1 MRMMINTRTL
11 YKLLVTAICGF
22 TFFTACKKDGM
33 GGQISDEEKNNES
46 FTRYEGKFLDEL
58 WKLNPDWATSVG
70 YHMYDSVLLTPAD
83 QKKKLVDFAKNH
95 LDSLSHYP
103 QNELTSS
110 NRMDYYLIQNYL
122 RKTQWT
128 YISFKAYEWD
138 PTSYNVI
145 GTFAYILNEK
155 YAPLAKRL
163 KSFYQ
168 KMEAI
173 PAYYKDAQKLVKS
186 PVPEL
191 TDLAI
196 DQLNGGAG
204 VIEKDFIDSLTKSSI
219 TDAEQKLMRERAK
232 TSLAAIRGF
241 TAWLKTIRSDKGRSF
256 RLGKSLYD
264 EKFAYEIESN
274 LTSQQMFNAAVER
287 KKVLHKEMIK
297 LSKELWPKYMG
308 DKKMPSDSLA
318 LVGDVIE
325 MLSLKHVEP
334 AQFQSAIEKQIPKLS
349 AFVKEK
355 ELLTMD
361 PTKPLVV
368 RREPAYMAGVAG
380 ASVSSPGPYEKNGN
394 TYYNVGSLD
403 GWDKERAESYLREY
417 NNYTLQILNIHEA
430 IPGHYTQLVY
440 SNKTPSLIKAVMG
453 NGAMVEGW
461 AVYGEEMMLDAGY
474 GNNEPEMRLMWCKW
488 NLRAVCNAILD
499 YNVHA
504 GSMTREQALK
514 LLIKEAFQQQAEAEG
529 KWKRVTV
536 SSVQL
541 TSYFTGYHDIKQLRE
556 EYKKKM
562 ADKYRLKEFNEK
574 LLSYGSAPVKYI
586 KEAMLTNEVEKP
598 GDKKADQPEDTEEK
612 KEPKAQE
619 KKPAKTDTGDKKKS

>member
-1 MRMMINTRTL
+1 
-11 YKLLVTAICGF
+11 
-22 TFFTACKKDGM
+22 M
-33 GGQISDEEKNNES
+33 GGELTQEEKNNES

-70 YHMYDSVLLTPAD
+70 YHMYDSVLVLPSE
-83 QKKKLVDFAKNH
+83 QKKKLVDFAKNN

-103 QNELTSS
+103 QNELNAS
-110 NRMDYYLIQNYL
+110 NKMDYLLIQNYL

-128 YISFKAYEWD
+128 YGSLKAYEWD
-138 PTSYNVI
+138 PTTYNII
-145 GTFAYILNEK
+145 GGFAYILNEK
-155 YAPLAKRL
+155 YEPLAQRL
-163 KSFYQ
+163 QSFYD

-173 PAYYKDAQKLVKS
+173 PAYFKDAQKLVKN

-196 DQLNGGAG
+196 EQMTGGAD
-204 VIEKDFIDSLTKSSI
+204 VIEKDFIDSLTKSNVP
-219 TDAEQKLMRERAK
+219 DVKQKLMRERAR
-232 TSLAAIRGF
+232 TSAAAVRNF
-241 TAWLKTIRSDKGRSF
+241 TAWLKTIKSDKGRSF

-264 EKFAYEIESN
+264 EKFNYEIESA

-287 KKVLHKEMIK
+287 KKKLHKEMIK
-297 LSKELWPKYMG
+297 LSKELWPKHMG

-318 LVGDVIE
+318 IVEEVIGE
-325 MLSLKHVEP
+325 LSLKYAEP
-334 AQFQSAIEKQIPKLS
+334 SQFQSAIEKQIPKLS

-355 ELLTMD
+355 DLLTMD
-361 PTKPLVV
+361 PSKPLVV

-380 ASVSSPGPYEKNGN
+380 ASISSPGPYEKNGN
-394 TYYNVGSLD
+394 TYYNVGSLE

-430 IPGHYTQLVY
+430 IPGHYTQLIY
-440 SNKTPSLIKAVMG
+440 ANKAPSLIKSVLG

-474 GNNEPEMRLMWCKW
+474 GGNEPEMRLMWCKW
-488 NLRAVCNAILD
+488 NLRTVCNAILD
-499 YNVHA
+499 YSVHA
-504 GSMTREQALK
+504 SGMTKEQALK
-514 LLIKEAFQQQAEAEG
+514 LLTKEAFQQQAEAEG
-529 KWKRVTV
+529 KWKRVSV

-541 TSYFTGYHDIKQLRE
+541 TSYFTGYHEIKQLRE

-574 LLSYGSAPVKYI
+574 FLSYGSAAVKYI
-586 KEAMLTNEVEKP
+586 KDAMLITEVEKP
-598 GDKKADQPEDTEEK
+598 EGGKADQLEDEK
-612 KEPKAQE
+612 EGPVDAPKGGG
-619 KKPAKTDTGDKKKS
+619 KKDTTSSD